1 MSDKIIPFPLPLA
14 LNPPVR
20 VPVEDLTRDQA
31 IKRIRDALKLRSGK
45 PWSVTGGTGTAWGWI
60 RIDAP
65 PARRTSRQLVLPG
78 KSGQWPEDYEK
89 QRTDTGETGGSITE
103 AEAGELAAL
112 LGVDSVHHQGVSI
125 PSGSDYWIEYVD
137 RAEGRE
143 PRRIGIPYWD

>member
-14 LNPPVR
+14 VNPPVR

-65 PARRTSRQLVLPG
+65 PARRTRRVRAKVTPRHAATTSRPP
-78 KSGQWPEDYEK
+78 SCWP
-89 QRTDTGETGGSITE
+89 TTC
-103 AEAGELAAL
+103 
-112 LGVDSVHHQGVSI
+112 
-125 PSGSDYWIEYVD
+125 
-137 RAEGRE
+137 GR
-143 PRRIGIPYWD
+143 PT